1 MTSSPHGLYIQGDT
15 RDTMDGTEGSQSA
28 SWSQSQKAVLS
39 SDWSLQLDSMKLESL
54 VIADQHAAVNTF
66 PGLVHTARHTM
77 GVSCSRS
84 RRANRKEAVAQGVT
98 GNWGE
103 VVTR

>member
-1 MTSSPHGLYIQGDT
+1 MAS
-15 RDTMDGTEGSQSA
+15 TEGSKTA
-28 SWSQSQKAVLS
+28 RWSESQKGCPS

-54 VIADQHAAVNTF
+54 VIGDQHAPVNTF

-77 GVSCSRS
+77 GVVFIL
-84 RRANRKEAVAQGVT
+84 RRDSNRKEESVYSGSDD
-98 GNWGE
+98 WGE

>member
-1 MTSSPHGLYIQGDT
+1 
-15 RDTMDGTEGSQSA
+15 
-28 SWSQSQKAVLS
+28 
-39 SDWSLQLDSMKLESL
+39 MKLESL

-77 GVSCSRS
+77 GVDSIL
-84 RRANRKEAVAQGVT
+84 RRDFNRKEESVYG
-98 GNWGE
+98 GIDDWGE

>member
-15 RDTMDGTEGSQSA
+15 RDTMDGTEGCETA
-28 SWSQSQKAVLS
+28 RWSQSQKAVLS

-54 VIADQHAAVNTF
+54 VIGDQHAPVNTF

-77 GVSCSRS
+77 GVVFIL
-84 RRANRKEAVAQGVT
+84 RRDSNRKEESVYSGSDD
-98 GNWGE
+98 WGE